1 VQLYFDTSALVKLV
15 TAEPESAPLRSYLSE
30 TGDDAEFTAAITR
43 TELVRAAAR
52 LRDADIARQA
62 TLLLTRLQFVEISR
76 ALLDAAADLPPPE
89 LRALDAI
96 HLAAAMTA
104 PDLRALVTYDRRLAD
119 AAAHAGLSVASPA

>member
-1 VQLYFDTSALVKLV
+1 MQLYVDTSALVKLV
-15 TAEPESAPLRSYLSE
+15 TVEPESLALRSYLSE
-30 TGDDAEFTAAITR
+30 AAGDAEFTAAITR

-52 LRDADIARQA
+52 LRDADIARQT
-62 TLLLTRLQFVEISR
+62 TLLLTRLQFVEIST
-76 ALLDAAADLPPPE
+76 ALLDAAAILPPPE

-119 AAAHAGLSVASPA
+119 AAADAGVVVVSPS

>member
-1 VQLYFDTSALVKLV
+1 VQLYIDTSALVKLV
-15 TAEPESAPLRSYLSE
+15 TVEPETAPLRSYLLE
-30 TGDDAEFTAAITR
+30 AEGDAEFTAAITR

-52 LRDADIARQA
+52 LRDTDIARQA
-62 TLLLTRLQFVEISR
+62 SLLLTRLQFVEIST
-76 ALLDAAADLPPPE
+76 ALLDAAAVLPPPE

-119 AAAHAGLSVASPA
+119 AAADAGVVVVSPS

>member
-1 VQLYFDTSALVKLV
+1 MQLYIDTSALVKLV
-15 TAEPESAPLRSYLSE
+15 TVEPESAPLRSYLLE
-30 TGDDAEFTAAITR
+30 AGGDAEFTAAITR

-52 LRDADIARQA
+52 LRDTDIARQA
-62 TLLLTRLQFVEISR
+62 SLLLTRLQFVEIST
-76 ALLDAAADLPPPE
+76 ALLDAAAVLPPPE

-119 AAAHAGLSVASPA
+119 AAADAGVVVVSPS

>member
-30 TGDDAEFTAAITR
+30 TGGDAEFTAAITR